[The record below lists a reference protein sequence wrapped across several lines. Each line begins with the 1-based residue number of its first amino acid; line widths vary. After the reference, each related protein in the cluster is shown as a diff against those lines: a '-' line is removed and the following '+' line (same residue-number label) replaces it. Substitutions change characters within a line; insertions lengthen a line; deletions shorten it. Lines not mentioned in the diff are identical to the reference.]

1 MQPFMR
7 QRSERRLY
15 DKILYEQHLERMK
28 SMLPTIDNNEPRKH
42 PFNHRRL
49 RELIAQTRK
58 IEKENIQI
66 LQNIAIAIQKSN
78 IENTLSN
85 HVQNI
90 RNFKKQLYR
99 VKRKNELQK
108 ITNENLQLLS
118 RIQTV
123 PPTIHIP

>member
-49 RELIAQTRK
+49 RELIAQNRK

-85 HVQNI
+85 HVHNI

-108 ITNENLQLLS
+108 ITDENLQLLS

>member
-1 MQPFMR
+1 MQSFTHHC
-7 QRSERRLY
+7 SERRLY
-15 DKILYEQHLERMK
+15 DKVLYEQHLERMK

-49 RELIAQTRK
+49 RELIAQNRK

-66 LQNIAIAIQKSN
+66 LQNIAIAIQKPT
-78 IENTLSN
+78 IDNTLSN

-99 VKRKNELQK
+99 VKRKNELQT
-108 ITNENLQLLS
+108 ITDENLTLLT

>member
-1 MQPFMR
+1 MLSCIH
-7 QRSERRLY
+7 QRSERKLH
-15 DKILYEQHLERMK
+15 DKVLYEQHLERMK
-28 SMLPTIDNNEPRKH
+28 SMLPAIDNNEPRKH

-66 LQNIAIAIQKSN
+66 LQNIAIAIQKPT
-78 IENTLSN
+78 IDNTLSN
-85 HVQNI
+85 HVQNV

-99 VKRKNELQK
+99 LKRKNELQT
-108 ITNENLQLLS
+108 ITDENLKLLT

-123 PPTIHIP
+123 PPTIHIS

>member
-1 MQPFMR
+1 MR

>member
-1 MQPFMR
+1 MLSCIH
-7 QRSERRLY
+7 QRPERRLY
-15 DKILYEQHLERMK
+15 DKLLYEQHIERMK
-28 SMLPTIDNNEPRKH
+28 CMLPTVDTNEPRKH

-49 RELIAQTRK
+49 RELIAQNRK

-66 LQNIAIAIQKSN
+66 LQNIAIAIQKPN
-78 IENTLSN
+78 IDNTLSN

-108 ITNENLQLLS
+108 ITNENLQLLT

-123 PPTIHIP
+123 PPTIHIR

>member
-1 MQPFMR
+1 MQTYMR

-15 DKILYEQHLERMK
+15 DKVLYEQHIERIK
-28 SMLPTIDNNEPRKH
+28 CMLPTVDNNEPRKH

-49 RELIAQTRK
+49 RELIAQNRK
-58 IEKENIQI
+58 IEKENIKI
-66 LQNIAIAIQKSN
+66 LQNIATAIQQPT
-78 IENTLSN
+78 IDNTLSN

-99 VKRKNELQK
+99 TKRKNELQK
-108 ITNENLQLLS
+108 ITYENQQLLT

-123 PPTIHIP
+123 PPTIHMS